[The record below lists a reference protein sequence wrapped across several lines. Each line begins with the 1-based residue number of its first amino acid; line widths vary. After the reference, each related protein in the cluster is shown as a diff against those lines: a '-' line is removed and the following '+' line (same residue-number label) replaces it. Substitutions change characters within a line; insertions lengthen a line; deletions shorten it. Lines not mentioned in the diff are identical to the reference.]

1 MSTDIFQAP
10 HVEAVPRTALS
21 IAETALSIGVS
32 ERTIQ
37 RMISEGALP
46 VVHLG
51 KRRLVPVDL
60 LRKWLY
66 EQAQNP
72 VTWN

>member
-1 MSTDIFQAP
+1 MSIDIFAP
-10 HVEAVPRTALS
+10 IPVEPVPRTALS

-37 RMISEGALP
+37 RMISEGILP

-51 KRRLVPVDL
+51 KRRLIPVEM
-60 LRKWLY
+60 LRKWLSD
-66 EQAQNP
+66 QAKNP
-72 VTWN
+72 